1 MGKLRSTFREF
12 LEERDRQNM
21 QFLQE
26 HGWLNSQIGGPIV
39 TEIEL
44 LLRPYLNHEG
54 PIPQENLQRV
64 LYVSVSAAPICETLG
79 KILAA
84 LDWYRIGQ
92 YRYRGG
98 RVYSRH
104 LGQEWPDISARDD
117 AGRGQLESAICATRV
132 GNHERA
138 RQLYEWAAEN
148 YDLSE
153 EEKKGLKRVG
163 SSDVVWERLPYRAYA
178 LACLEQWE
186 EALQSAE
193 EAWQYIEK
201 GWSRIRRVYGAT
213 YTPVLVCRAV
223 LALARYKVHPSEK
236 TFEQAATTLRTQ
248 ISISIKDKDFWAL
261 FLFYNLRALHPE
273 LVAPAVTRAGWGQMP
288 ARERQLTHAHP
299 ISALAFSPPGH
310 LLAVG
315 SVEGDIYLWETATGR
330 MVRRWRAHPNAIR
343 SLAFSPDGR
352 LLASGANRASGSD
365 QPVLRVWQVET
376 AQLLYDLPGHTDSV
390 TGLVFSADGQRLFSA
405 SDDGTAQGWDRAT
418 GQTVWRSEI
427 GEPLKALA
435 LAPDGG
441 RLAGAGG
448 LFHGRVYVWQTTDG
462 QRQSVL
468 EAHREQACLE
478 GEAQAEHDF
487 WSVAFDKAGGRLA
500 AGCADGSIVIFSLKR
515 RRKAREIVE
524 AHAPGAVWVV
534 LPPGEAV
541 IISAGMETMVR
552 GWGLESGEALWEMEA
567 QAEISALALS
577 ADGRTLALGTKVGQV
592 EVMKH
597 PG

>member
-26 HGWLNSQIGGPIV
+26 HGWLNSQTGGPIV

-64 LYVSVSAAPICETLG
+64 LDMSVSAAPICETLG
-79 KILAA
+79 KIPAA

-104 LGQEWPDISARDD
+104 LGQEWPDISARED
-117 AGRGQLESAICATRV
+117 AGRGQLESAVCATRV

-163 SSDVVWERLPYRAYA
+163 SSDVVWEHLPYRAYA

-193 EAWQYIEK
+193 EARQYIEK
-201 GWSRIRRVYGAT
+201 GWLRIRRVYGAT
-213 YTPVLVCRAV
+213 YTPILVCRVV

-236 TFEQAATTLRTQ
+236 TFEQAATALRTQ
-248 ISISIKDKDFWAL
+248 ISISIKDRDLRAL

-273 LVAPAVTRAGWGQMP
+273 LVEPPAVRTGWGRMP
-288 ARERQLTHAHP
+288 VLERQLAHPHP
-299 ISALAFSPPGH
+299 ISELAFSPPGH

-330 MVRRWRAHPNAIR
+330 MVRHWRAHPNAIR

-352 LLASGANRASGSD
+352 LLASGANRAYLTD
-365 QPVLRVWQVET
+365 EPTLRLWRVEN
-376 AQLLYDLPGHTDSV
+376 AQLLHDLQGHTDSV
-390 TGLVFSADGQRLFSA
+390 TGLAFSPDGQRLFSA
-405 SDDGTAQGWDRAT
+405 SNDRTVRSWDVGA
-418 GQTVWRSEI
+418 GQTIWRVEVP
-427 GEPLKALA
+427 ELLYALT
-435 LAPDGG
+435 LSPEGK

-462 QRQSVL
+462 QRQAVL

-478 GEAQAEHDF
+478 GEAMAEHDF
-487 WSVAFDKAGGRLA
+487 WSVAFDEGGERLA

-515 RRKAREIVE
+515 RRKVREIAE
-524 AHAPGAVWVV
+524 AHTPGAVWVA

-541 IISAGMETMVR
+541 IISAGMEARVR
-552 GWGLESGEALWEMEA
+552 GWDLESGEALWEMEA
-567 QAEISALALS
+567 QAEISTLALS
-577 ADGRTLALGTKVGQV
+577 ADGRTLALGTKAGQV
-592 EVMKH
+592 YVVKR